1 MKLTKR
7 GRRIIFFGYLSII
20 LFLVYLIITKPT
32 HCIDEY
38 TAKMLATNFHY
49 GEGDQVDY
57 AIQAIYNNGG
67 WIEVTNEN
75 EEVIFPCI
83 TISQEYE
90 EIEF

>member
-7 GRRIIFFGYLSII
+7 GRRIVFFGYLSII
-20 LFLVYLIITKPT
+20 VFLVYLIITKPT

-38 TAKMLATNFHY
+38 TAKSLSTNFLY
-49 GEGDQVDY
+49 GEGDEVDY

-90 EIEF
+90 EIGY